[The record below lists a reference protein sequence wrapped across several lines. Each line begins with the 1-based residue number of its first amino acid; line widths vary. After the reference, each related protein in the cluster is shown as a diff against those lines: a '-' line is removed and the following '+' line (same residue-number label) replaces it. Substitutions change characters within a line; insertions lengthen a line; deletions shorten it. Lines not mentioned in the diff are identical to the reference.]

1 MKRQAESDSLA
12 SKDVYDVVVYGGTSA
27 GVVAGVQAARMG
39 RRVVIVEPGR
49 HLGGLTSGGLG
60 MTDAGDKRVIGGL
73 AREFYRRVRR
83 HYENPASWTWE
94 KREDYRF
101 MQPGEDALF
110 RFEPHVAEAIYEDML
125 REAGVAVVR
134 GERLD
139 RAAGVRL
146 EGTAIRAIAMV
157 GGRVFEGAMFIDAT
171 YEGDLMAAAGVSYH
185 VGREGNAVYDE
196 TLNGVQTAN
205 ATKHQFLRDVDPH
218 RVPGD
223 PASGLLPG
231 VQAGG
236 PGEEGAGDS
245 RVQAYNFRLCL
256 TNVPENR
263 MAYPKPEGYDPLRYE
278 LLARYIAALPEWME
292 VFGNHQAMPN
302 GKTDTNNHGAF
313 GSDNIGMNHAYPE
326 ADEATREAI
335 FRDHVVYHQGMMW
348 FLANDP
354 RVPESIRRRVGEWGL
369 AKDEFADSGHWP
381 HQLYIRE
388 ARRMISDYVQTEAD
402 CRCLRET
409 PEPVGMGSYQMDSHN
424 CQRYVDASGKVRN
437 EGDIQV
443 GLKAPYKISFGSI
456 RPKADQCTNLLV
468 PVCISSSHI
477 AYGSVR
483 MEPVFMVLGQS
494 AATAACLA
502 LAAGTPVQAVPYETL
517 RQRLLADGQVLE
529 RPAAP

>member
-139 RAAGVRL
+139 RAAGVRI

-388 ARRMISDYVQTEAD
+388 ARRMIQTIQLWAA
-402 CRCLRET
+402 RPPWMQWFWPL
-409 PEPVGMGSYQMDSHN
+409 VGCAAGA
-424 CQRYVDASGKVRN
+424 V
-437 EGDIQV
+437 
-443 GLKAPYKISFGSI
+443 
-456 RPKADQCTNLLV
+456 LLV
-468 PVCISSSHI
+468 V
-477 AYGSVR
+477 
-483 MEPVFMVLGQS
+483 VL
-494 AATAACLA
+494 
-502 LAAGTPVQAVPYETL
+502 
-517 RQRLLADGQVLE
+517 LLV
-529 RPAAP
+529 